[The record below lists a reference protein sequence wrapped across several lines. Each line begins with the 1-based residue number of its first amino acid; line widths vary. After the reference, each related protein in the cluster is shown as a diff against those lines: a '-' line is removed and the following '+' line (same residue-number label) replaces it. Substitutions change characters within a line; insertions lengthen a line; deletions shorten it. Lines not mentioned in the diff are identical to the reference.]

1 MVKRGIIM
9 SCNCDRCKNELCA
22 SKVPIFSNLT
32 HEELL
37 EIVKTTGHNTYK
49 KGENIFLEGN
59 EAQTLYL
66 INEGKIK
73 LFKFTKDGKQQ
84 ILHILSD
91 GDFFGELNLFKNSEY
106 GFSAEAIVPTKICT
120 LTKDKMRNIIL
131 QKPEIGIKILEMV
144 GDRLSKVESLAQ
156 HLATNDVES
165 RLAYLLVDM
174 MESYGKKT
182 TKGVEVELPISRE
195 DMSNYTGV
203 ARETISRKL
212 KKFEEEGLIELV
224 GTKKVIILEEESL
237 RDLI

>member
-1 MVKRGIIM
+1 MN
-9 SCNCDRCKNELCA
+9 CNCDRCKNQLCA
-22 SKVPIFSNLT
+22 SKVPIFSNLNN
-32 HEELL
+32 EELL
-37 EIVKTTGHNTYK
+37 EIVNMTGHNNYS
-49 KGENIFLEGN
+49 KGENIFLEGD
-59 EAQTLYL
+59 EAETLYL

-73 LFKFTKDGKQQ
+73 LYKYTKDGKQQ
-84 ILHILSD
+84 ILHILSE
-91 GDFFGELNLFKNSEY
+91 GDFFGELNLFKNSQY
-106 GFSAEAIVPTKICT
+106 GFSAEAIGSSKICT
-120 LTKDKMRNIIL
+120 LTKDKMKSIIL
-131 QKPEIGIKILEMV
+131 SKPEIGIKILEVV

-182 TKGVEVELPISRE
+182 AKGIEIELPISRE

-212 KKFEEEGLIELV
+212 KKFEEEGYIKLV
-224 GTKKVIILEEESL
+224 GTKRVIILEEDVL

>member
-1 MVKRGIIM
+1 MARRGEVM
-9 SCNCDRCKNELCA
+9 NCNCDRCKNELCA
-22 SKVPIFSNLT
+22 SKVPIFSNLS

-37 EIVKTTGHNTYK
+37 EIVNTTGHNTYK

-59 EAQTLYL
+59 KAQTLYL

-73 LFKFTKDGKQQ
+73 LFKYTKDGKQQ

-91 GDFFGELNLFKNSEY
+91 GDFFGELNLFKDSEY

-120 LTKDKMRNIIL
+120 LTKEKMKSIIIE
-131 QKPEIGIKILEMV
+131 KPEIGIKILEIV

-156 HLATNDVES
+156 HLATNDVDS
-165 RLAYLLVDM
+165 RLAYLLIDM
-174 MESYGKKT
+174 MESYGKISKR
-182 TKGVEVELPISRE
+182 GIEVELPISRE

-224 GTKKVIILEEESL
+224 GTKKVIILDEDSL

>member
-1 MVKRGIIM
+1 M
-9 SCNCDRCKNELCA
+9 SCNCDRCKNQLCA
-22 SKVPIFSNLT
+22 SKVPIFSNLNN
-32 HEELL
+32 EELL
-37 EIVKTTGHNTYK
+37 EIVNMTGHNNYS
-49 KGENIFLEGN
+49 KGENIFLEGD
-59 EAQTLYL
+59 EAETLYL

-73 LFKFTKDGKQQ
+73 LYKYTKDGKQQ
-84 ILHILSD
+84 ILHILSE
-91 GDFFGELNLFKNSEY
+91 GDFFGELNLFKNSQY
-106 GFSAEAIVPTKICT
+106 GFSAEAIGSSKICT
-120 LTKDKMRNIIL
+120 LTKSKMKNIIL
-131 QKPEIGIKILEMV
+131 SKPEIGIKILEVV

-182 TKGVEVELPISRE
+182 AKGIEIELPISRE

-212 KKFEEEGLIELV
+212 KKFEEEGYIKLV
-224 GTKKVIILEEESL
+224 GTKKVVILEEEIL